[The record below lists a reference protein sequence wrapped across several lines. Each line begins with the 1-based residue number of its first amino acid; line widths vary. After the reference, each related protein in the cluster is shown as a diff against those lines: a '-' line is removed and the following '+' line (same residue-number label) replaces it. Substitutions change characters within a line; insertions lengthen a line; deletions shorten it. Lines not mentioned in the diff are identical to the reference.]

1 LTHNNLKIVYCDK
14 STIPF
19 YLRSCTISN
28 RRSSREK
35 LFSWLKR
42 LKSLLTM
49 GIDRLFSL
57 AISHINSEMFNQ
69 DDLKII
75 FGILA
80 LQKNRQLDFTL

>member
-1 LTHNNLKIVYCDK
+1 
-14 STIPF
+14 
-19 YLRSCTISN
+19 
-28 RRSSREK
+28 
-35 LFSWLKR
+35 
-42 LKSLLTM
+42 M

-80 LQKNRQLDFTL
+80 SQKNRQLDFTL